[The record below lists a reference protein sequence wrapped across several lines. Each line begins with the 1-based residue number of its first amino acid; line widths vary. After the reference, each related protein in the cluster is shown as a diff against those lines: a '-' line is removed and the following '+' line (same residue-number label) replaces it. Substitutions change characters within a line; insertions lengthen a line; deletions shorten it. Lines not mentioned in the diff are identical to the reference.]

1 MMKITD
7 IITTIFE
14 YKHFDTIIISIS
26 IFLVLLFIIVLIVG
40 LLDSRKKKEKPVEL
54 FEKEEITFEAPK
66 EELIINEEITLE
78 MPSITKNL
86 EDFKKSIEEEIKQE
100 NITSNIEVEQ
110 SNEKPLLD
118 NSKPIKILNINEIE
132 NTQIVET
139 IKEEKAET
147 AIEEYYE
154 EIEILDENF
163 DEPVIAELQEEA
175 IIEVQKLDIPLLAPD
190 EDDEML
196 FKTMTALR
204 IPQDV

>member
-1 MMKITD
+1 MKITD

-40 LLDSRKKKEKPVEL
+40 LLDSSKKKEKPVEL

-139 IKEEKAET
+139 IKEEKVET

>member
-14 YKHFDTIIISIS
+14 YKHFDTIIISVS
-26 IFLVLLFIIVLIVG
+26 IFLVLLFIIVLILG
-40 LLDSRKKKEKPVEL
+40 LLDAHKKKEKPVEL
-54 FEKEEITFEAPK
+54 FEKEEEITFEAPK

-139 IKEEKAET
+139 IKEEQESI
-147 AIEEYYE
+147 IEEYVE
-154 EIEILDENF
+154 EIEILDESF
-163 DEPVIAELQEEA
+163 DEPMVAELQEDA
-175 IIEVQKLDIPLLAPD
+175 IIEVQKLNIPLLESD

>member
-1 MMKITD
+1 MMKIID

-139 IKEEKAET
+139 IKEEKVET

>member
-14 YKHFDTIIISIS
+14 YKHFDTIIISVS
-26 IFLVLLFIIVLIVG
+26 IFLVLLFIIVLILG
-40 LLDSRKKKEKPVEL
+40 LLDAHKKKEKPVEL

-100 NITSNIEVEQ
+100 NITSNIELEQ

-139 IKEEKAET
+139 IKEEQESL
-147 AIEEYYE
+147 IEEYVE

-163 DEPVIAELQEEA
+163 DEPIVAELQEDA

>member
-1 MMKITD
+1 MKITD

-139 IKEEKAET
+139 IKEEKVET

-190 EDDEML
+190 EVDEML

>member
-1 MMKITD
+1 MKITD

>member
-1 MMKITD
+1 
-7 IITTIFE
+7 
-14 YKHFDTIIISIS
+14 
-26 IFLVLLFIIVLIVG
+26 
-40 LLDSRKKKEKPVEL
+40 
-54 FEKEEITFEAPK
+54 
-66 EELIINEEITLE
+66 

-86 EDFKKSIEEEIKQE
+86 EDFKRTIEEEIKQE

-110 SNEKPLLD
+110 SNDKPLLD

-139 IKEEKAET
+139 IKEEKVEE

-163 DEPVIAELQEEA
+163 DEPVIAEIQEEA

>member
-1 MMKITD
+1 MNLMN

-14 YKHFDTIIISIS
+14 YKHFDTIIISLS
-26 IFLVLLFIIVLIVG
+26 IFLVLLFIIVLIIG
-40 LLDSRKKKEKPVEL
+40 LADAHKKKEKPVEI
-54 FEKEEITFEAPK
+54 FEKEDITFEAPK

-86 EDFKKSIEEEIKQE
+86 EEFKKTIEEEIKQE

-110 SNEKPLLD
+110 SNDKPLLD

-139 IKEEKAET
+139 IKEEKVET

-163 DEPVIAELQEEA
+163 DEPVIAEIQEEA

>member
-1 MMKITD
+1 MKITD

-139 IKEEKAET
+139 IKEEKVET

>member
-40 LLDSRKKKEKPVEL
+40 LLDSRKKKEKPAEL

-139 IKEEKAET
+139 IKEEKVEN

-163 DEPVIAELQEEA
+163 DEPIIAEIQEEA

>member
-1 MMKITD
+1 MNLMD

-14 YKHFDTIIISIS
+14 YKYFGTIIISIS
-26 IFLVLLFIIVLIVG
+26 IFLVLLFIIVLILG
-40 LLDSRKKKEKPVEL
+40 LVDAHKKNKKPVEI
-54 FEKEEITFEAPK
+54 FKKEDITFEAPK
-66 EELIINEEITLE
+66 EELIISEEITLE

-100 NITSNIEVEQ
+100 EITSNIEVEQ
-110 SNEKPLLD
+110 SNDKPLLD

-139 IKEEKAET
+139 IKEEEPQKVEEEV
-147 AIEEYYE
+147 IEN
-154 EIEILDENF
+154 IEVLDETF
-163 DEPVIAELQEEA
+163 EEPQIAEIKEDA
-175 IIEVQKLDIPLLAPD
+175 IIKVQKLDIPLLEPD

>member
-1 MMKITD
+1 MMKIID

-139 IKEEKAET
+139 IKEENVET

>member
-139 IKEEKAET
+139 IKEEKVET